1 MNSKTIPNEPI
12 AIIGSAC
19 HFAGDASSPSK
30 LWELLRN
37 PRDARRE
44 IPESRFSAKGFF
56 HKNNSHHGRSNVM
69 HSYLL
74 EEDPKVFDAEFF
86 GINPIEARA
95 MDPQQRMLLETVY
108 EAIESGGMTI
118 EGLRGSDTAVYA
130 GVMCGDYEAMLL
142 RDLDEAPTYFAVGT
156 SRAVLSNRISYFFDW
171 HGASVTIDTACSS
184 SLVAVHNAVQTLRSG
199 DSHMAVACGSNLI
212 LGPEMFVVESK
223 VKMLSPDGFGR
234 MWDKDANG
242 YARGDG
248 VAAVVLKT
256 LSAAL
261 ADNDHIEGIIRET
274 GLNQDGATAGLTMP
288 SATAQ
293 RDLIRRTYAKAGL
306 DLTVPGDRPQ
316 YFEAHGTG
324 TPAGDPVEAEAIS
337 SAFFPDSPDIVKTT
351 SASSPLYVGSIKTV
365 LGHTEGTAGVAA
377 ILKATLALQNST
389 IPPNLLFN
397 NLNPSV
403 APFYDNLE
411 IVKTAQSWPQLAS
424 SQPRRASVNSFGFG
438 GANAHAILESYQ
450 HPAER
455 SGIVAGSGPFTPFTF
470 SAASEEALRAN
481 LAAYLRHLDT
491 HSDINPHDLAY
502 TLRERRS
509 VFPYRATFPAASIS
523 DLRTKIQTGLDEK
536 ETPLGIK
543 TLTRLSAKSSKI
555 LGIFTG
561 QGAQYARM
569 GAALIEQSPYARR
582 IIQELE
588 THLAQLPAEDQPT
601 WSLEKELLA
610 DPSTTRLDE
619 AAISQ
624 PLCTA
629 VQIMLVDLLR
639 SGNVHFDA
647 VLGHSSGEIAAA
659 YAAGFLSA
667 RDAIY
672 IAYYRGLHC
681 KHAASPNGN
690 IKGAM
695 LAAGTSMEDALEL
708 CEDPDFDGR
717 ITIAASN
724 SVSSV
729 TISGDEDAIEELELI
744 LSDEKKF
751 NRRLRVDQ
759 AYHSRHMAP
768 CFDPYVDSL
777 QRAGVKAKAPSS
789 SRCTWYSSV
798 HDGKP
803 VELSADLSHIYW
815 AQNMTRP
822 VLFSQ
827 AITAAV
833 SASSDA
839 IFDVALEVGPHP
851 ALKGPAGQ
859 NIQDALQQA
868 IPYHGSLSRGQDAVE
883 SFSTCLGFLWSRLG
897 GSVSL
902 QRCEIA
908 MLAEHPQF
916 RVLKGLPTYQW
927 KHETQYWHESRRS
940 RRIRLREEPF
950 HPLLGDISPDSS
962 LHTMRW
968 KNILKPSE
976 IPWLEGHQ
984 VQGQIVFP
992 AAGYVSTALEAARSL
1007 AGDQSIRLI
1016 ELEDFY
1022 IRQGFP
1028 FESYDAGVEV
1038 HVELSRISKSQS
1050 DFITAFFTYSAA
1062 LGGEE
1067 LSLVA
1072 DGELKV
1078 FLGEAS
1084 GSLLPQR
1091 KPTPPHLINVEST
1104 RLYNF
1109 MESLEYNFSGPFRSL
1124 IGLRRK
1130 LGRACC
1136 VAKRAMTPDSKVLL
1150 FHPVELDAAIQS
1162 VSLAYSYPGDEQ
1174 LRILHM
1180 PTSIGKIRVN
1190 PAVLAS
1196 HEQQENVA
1204 IDSTCN
1210 REDRSQPGAGFSGNF
1225 DISFDGP
1232 SNVAVQ
1238 LDQVKFKPVRSAAS
1252 DDRNVFYKTHFVPTV
1267 PDGDLAA
1274 GGIPVTQ
1281 ADTDLLWVLSRI
1293 AAFYLRRFD
1302 EDVPED
1308 SPARS
1313 ESPSCH
1319 YLNYARHMTDL
1330 LKKGDHKYGRKE
1342 WLTDTREDVV
1352 AEIESKGVADNSV
1365 VKIMRLVGETMP
1377 KVFRGETTMLEH
1389 FRTSG
1394 LLDEYYAHGFG
1405 TMQSSMWLS
1414 GIVKQLTDR
1423 RPHLNL
1429 LEIGAGTG
1437 GATKNIL
1444 RTIGHSFGSYTFTD
1458 ISSSFFENAA
1468 EAFEEWGNQ
1477 MIFKVCDAENDPVQ
1491 QGFVEGSY
1499 DVVIAYLVVHAT
1511 AKLDET
1517 MRNLRKLL
1525 KPGGFLLI
1533 GEGSNEGPM
1542 QAGASFIFGPLSG
1555 WWRGVDEGRTLTPFI
1570 NIPEWSDILKRTGF
1584 SGIDTMS
1591 PPLLLDT
1598 FGTILFVSQAVDDR
1612 VDLIRQ
1618 PLSSA
1623 QDLLQE
1629 KQLILIGGQIG
1640 PVVRVSQEI
1649 NNLLAPLF
1657 GNVRHFKALEDLDD
1671 SILEPNAL
1679 ILSLTE
1685 LDFPVFKDISPTRW
1699 TAFRRLFEG
1708 EKTMLWI
1715 TSGRLDHE
1723 PYTNMTVGFGRSA
1736 VHEEEDLR
1744 LQFLDI
1750 PDASKADP
1758 QAIAENLVR
1767 LAAKHLES
1775 GDVLHTMEPEI
1786 IMDGEG
1792 RQLVPRLR
1800 PIHDANDRLNSV
1812 QRPILHQV
1820 DVDNSPVELKWENE
1834 YFVRQLSRFET
1845 VFVSSQSGLIELKT
1859 TRAILSAVRTPIG
1872 HLFLAIGLDEDGT
1885 RYLTLVPSLTSVMQV
1900 AREAVVLYKF
1910 PGLTDEAVLTLA
1922 AAHLVSRAIIDP
1934 LFYGQ
1939 KALTHNPSAA
1949 LAKAISNQASQ
1960 TGVEV
1965 IFTTDADD
1973 IVPIPSSWIR
1983 LPRYVGRSEIGR
1995 LIPSDIACFSA
2006 LSHHESENERTIASV
2021 LSPHCR
2027 KESRKTIFSPNA
2039 IDSSRH
2045 PPAVLQQLLQKAI
2058 GYVQSQQYD
2067 HIDDLINLDSL
2078 TNGEAPENPL
2088 SIIDWPASTSV
2099 PARVTRFDVKPL
2111 FKGDRTYWICGL
2123 SGALGISLCD
2133 WMIDRGLK
2141 YLVLTSRNPRI
2152 EPAWIEDHARNG
2164 VTVKIIS
2171 CDVTDEKALRAVHQ
2185 TIVDTLP
2192 PIVGVLNGA
2201 MVLRDVSVRNMAF
2214 DQVTDVI
2221 RPKVLGSIHL
2231 DNIFHDVNLD
2241 FFVLL
2246 SSINCVIGNV
2256 GQANYAAAN
2265 MGMCGVA
2272 ANRRKRGLASTVINV
2287 GAVIGAGYI
2296 TESDRQLDVTVAKM
2310 AMIHLSEDDFHQI
2323 FAEAIDA
2330 GNPDSPNGPEI
2341 STGLLDISPDAA
2353 NIPKWYSNPM
2363 FAHFI
2368 VHQTTS
2374 NDGKKQQTKAA
2385 SIQDRLQECQSDADV
2400 LRVIQESF
2408 SAQLRSILQI
2418 STPDDDLMVMR
2429 SVNLGLDSLVS
2440 VDIRSWFLKNFQVS
2454 IPVLKIMSN
2463 DSEMGTLAKI
2473 AAEGIPSNLIPQVA
2487 RDGAVTPND
2496 GNTSDTNTTIATPP
2510 TESSPEPTSPSTSI
2524 TTPGSVSSDKADA
2537 PIQGIDW
2544 EAEMS
2549 PPFGIIPFPSIN
2561 PPKKQPSV
2569 VLLTGSSGLLG
2580 HHLLNRLLEQ
2590 PSITKIICVAIRR
2603 LSERLEKGRLP
2614 PASDR
2619 IVYYEGDLQLPRFGL
2634 TEEQETSIFWE
2645 VDAVIHNG
2653 SDTSHLKYYSA
2664 VKQTNVESTRYLV
2677 RKCLPRMIPI
2687 HYVSSVGV
2695 CLLYGQD
2702 EFPEVSATASGIK
2715 PSPDG
2720 THGYMCGKWVCEGL
2734 LEKVNALYG
2743 LKVWIQ
2749 RPSTIIRAGDD
2760 ASVAEAEFDWV
2771 NALLHYSHRIKAVP
2785 KANHNKGAFD
2795 LVRVESVC
2803 SDIIRELLRAE
2814 PRQGNGVS
2822 YFNNVGDIVIP
2833 MDRMNEIGKHNGV
2846 EASYEVLSMEEWARR
2861 AIDSGLHPAVAALI
2875 ETFDEPGEAHYP
2887 RLLKTRE

>member
-12 AIIGSAC
+12 AIVGSAC

-30 LWELLRN
+30 LWKLLRN

-44 IPESRFSAKGFF
+44 IPESRFNAKGFF
-56 HKNNSHHGRSNVM
+56 HENNSHHARSNVM

-118 EGLRGSDTAVYA
+118 DGLRGSDTAVYA

-156 SRAVLSNRISYFFDW
+156 SRAVLSNRISYFFDC
-171 HGASVTIDTACSS
+171 HGASVTTDTACSS

-199 DSHMAVACGSNLI
+199 DCRMAVACGSNLI

-223 VKMLSPDGFGR
+223 VKMLSPDGLGR

-248 VAAVVLKT
+248 VAAIVLKT

-293 RDLIRRTYAKAGL
+293 RDLIKRTYAKARL

-324 TPAGDPVEAEAIS
+324 TPAGDPVEAGAIS
-337 SAFFPDSPDIVKTT
+337 SAFFPGGPDTAKTT
-351 SASSPLYVGSIKTV
+351 SVSSPLYVGSIKTV

-377 ILKATLALQNST
+377 ILKATLALQNAT

-403 APFYDNLE
+403 APFYNNLE
-411 IVKTAQSWPQLAS
+411 IVKTAQSWPQS
-424 SQPRRASVNSFGFG
+424 VNSQPRRASVNSFGFG
-438 GANAHAILESYQ
+438 GANAHAILESYE
-450 HPAER
+450 PSAAR
-455 SGIVAGSGPFTPFTF
+455 SGIPGGAGPFTPFTF

-481 LAAYLRHLDT
+481 LAAYLQHLDI

-502 TLRERRS
+502 TLRDRRS
-509 VFPYRATFPAASIS
+509 VFPYRTAIPAASIA
-523 DLRTKIQTGLDEK
+523 DLRTKIQTRLDEK

-543 TLTRLSAKSSKI
+543 TLARLSAKSSKI

-561 QGAQYARM
+561 QGAQDPRM
-569 GAALIEQSPYARR
+569 GATLIEQSPYARR

-610 DPSTTRLDE
+610 DPSTSRLDE

-639 SGNVHFDA
+639 SANVQFDA
-647 VLGHSSGEIAAA
+647 VVGHSSGEIAAV

-672 IAYYRGLHC
+672 IAYYRDLH
-681 KHAASPNGN
+681 S
-690 IKGAM
+690 
-695 LAAGTSMEDALEL
+695 GTSMEDAMEL
-708 CEDPDFDGR
+708 CEDADFDGR
-717 ITIAASN
+717 ITVAASN

-759 AYHSRHMAP
+759 SYHSRHMAP

-777 QRAGVKAKAPSS
+777 RRAGVKAQTPSS

-798 HDGKP
+798 LDGKP

-827 AITAAV
+827 ATTAAI
-833 SASSDA
+833 SANSDTV
-839 IFDVALEVGPHP
+839 FDVALEIGPHP

-859 NIQDALQQA
+859 NIQDALQQS
-868 IPYHGSLSRGQDAVE
+868 IPYHGSLSRNQDAVE

-908 MLAEHPQF
+908 MLSEDPQF

-940 RRIRLREEPF
+940 RRICLRQEPF

-962 LHTMRW
+962 PHIMRW

-992 AAGYVSTALEAARSL
+992 AAGYVSTAFEAARSL

-1050 DFITAFFTYSAA
+1050 DSITAFFTYSAA
-1062 LGGEE
+1062 LSGETAE

-1078 FLGEAS
+1078 FLGETSA
-1084 GSLLPQR
+1084 SLLPER

-1109 MESLEYNFSGPFRSL
+1109 MDSLEYNFSGPFRSL
-1124 IGLRRK
+1124 TGLRRK

-1136 VAKRAMTPDSKVLL
+1136 VAKRATTPDSKLLL

-1162 VSLAYSYPGDEQ
+1162 HRQ
-1174 LRILHM
+1174 IRI
-1180 PTSIGKIRVN
+1180 S
-1190 PAVLAS
+1190 PAVLACQ
-1196 HEQQENVA
+1196 EGQENVA

-1225 DISFDGP
+1225 DISFDGSP
-1232 SNVAVQ
+1232 NVAVQ

-1252 DDRNVFYKTHFVPTV
+1252 DDRNVFYKTHFVPTI

-1274 GGIPVTQ
+1274 EDIPVTQ

-1308 SPARS
+1308 SPTRS

-1342 WLTDTREDVV
+1342 WLTDTVEDVV
-1352 AEIESKGVADNSV
+1352 AEIDSKGVADNSV

-1468 EAFEEWGNQ
+1468 EAFEAWGSQ

-1555 WWRGVDEGRTLTPFI
+1555 WWRGVDEGRTLNPFI
-1570 NIPEWSDILKRTGF
+1570 NIPEWSDILQRTGF

-1598 FGTILFVSQAVDDR
+1598 FGTILFVSQAVDER
-1612 VDLIRQ
+1612 VGLLRQ

-1629 KQLILIGGQIG
+1629 KQLILIGGQTA
-1640 PVVRVSQEI
+1640 PVAHVSQEI
-1649 NNLLAPLF
+1649 NDLLAPLF
-1657 GNVRHFKALEDLDD
+1657 GNIRHFKTLKDLDD
-1671 SILEPNAL
+1671 SVLEPISL

-1685 LDFPVFKDISPTRW
+1685 LDFPVFKDINPERW
-1699 TAFRRLFEG
+1699 TTFRRLFEG
-1708 EKTMLWI
+1708 EKTILWV

-1723 PYTNMTVGFGRSA
+1723 PYTNMMVGFGRYA

-1744 LQFLDI
+1744 LQFLDV

-1758 QAIAENLVR
+1758 QAIAENLIR

-1786 IMDGEG
+1786 IMDAEG

-1820 DVDNSPVELKWENE
+1820 DMNGSPVELKWENE

-1845 VFVSSQSGLIELKT
+1845 TSDSEQSGLIELKT
-1859 TRAILSAVRTPIG
+1859 SRAVLSAVRTPIG

-1900 AREAVVLYKF
+1900 AREAAVLYKF
-1910 PGLTDEAVLTLA
+1910 PNLTDEAVLTLA
-1922 AAHLVSRAIIDP
+1922 AAHLVSRVIIDP

-1973 IVPIPSSWIR
+1973 AVPVPSSWIR
-1983 LPRYVGRSEIGR
+1983 LPRYVGRSEISR
-1995 LIPSDIACFSA
+1995 LVPGDVACFSA
-2006 LSHHESENERTIASV
+2006 LS
-2021 LSPHCR
+2021 
-2027 KESRKTIFSPNA
+2027 
-2039 IDSSRH
+2039 
-2045 PPAVLQQLLQKAI
+2045 
-2058 GYVQSQQYD
+2058 YD
-2067 HIDDLINLDSL
+2067 LEDDLDCI
-2078 TNGEAPENPL
+2078 
-2088 SIIDWPASTSV
+2088 
-2099 PARVTRFDVKPL
+2099 
-2111 FKGDRTYWICGL
+2111 
-2123 SGALGISLCD
+2123 
-2133 WMIDRGLK
+2133 
-2141 YLVLTSRNPRI
+2141 
-2152 EPAWIEDHARNG
+2152 
-2164 VTVKIIS
+2164 
-2171 CDVTDEKALRAVHQ
+2171 
-2185 TIVDTLP
+2185 
-2192 PIVGVLNGA
+2192 
-2201 MVLRDVSVRNMAF
+2201 
-2214 DQVTDVI
+2214 
-2221 RPKVLGSIHL
+2221 
-2231 DNIFHDVNLD
+2231 
-2241 FFVLL
+2241 
-2246 SSINCVIGNV
+2246 
-2256 GQANYAAAN
+2256 
-2265 MGMCGVA
+2265 
-2272 ANRRKRGLASTVINV
+2272 
-2287 GAVIGAGYI
+2287 
-2296 TESDRQLDVTVAKM
+2296 
-2310 AMIHLSEDDFHQI
+2310 
-2323 FAEAIDA
+2323 
-2330 GNPDSPNGPEI
+2330 
-2341 STGLLDISPDAA
+2341 
-2353 NIPKWYSNPM
+2353 
-2363 FAHFI
+2363 
-2368 VHQTTS
+2368 
-2374 NDGKKQQTKAA
+2374 
-2385 SIQDRLQECQSDADV
+2385 
-2400 LRVIQESF
+2400 
-2408 SAQLRSILQI
+2408 
-2418 STPDDDLMVMR
+2418 
-2429 SVNLGLDSLVS
+2429 
-2440 VDIRSWFLKNFQVS
+2440 
-2454 IPVLKIMSN
+2454 
-2463 DSEMGTLAKI
+2463 
-2473 AAEGIPSNLIPQVA
+2473 
-2487 RDGAVTPND
+2487 
-2496 GNTSDTNTTIATPP
+2496 
-2510 TESSPEPTSPSTSI
+2510 
-2524 TTPGSVSSDKADA
+2524 
-2537 PIQGIDW
+2537 
-2544 EAEMS
+2544 
-2549 PPFGIIPFPSIN
+2549 
-2561 PPKKQPSV
+2561 
-2569 VLLTGSSGLLG
+2569 
-2580 HHLLNRLLEQ
+2580 
-2590 PSITKIICVAIRR
+2590 
-2603 LSERLEKGRLP
+2603 
-2614 PASDR
+2614 
-2619 IVYYEGDLQLPRFGL
+2619 
-2634 TEEQETSIFWE
+2634 
-2645 VDAVIHNG
+2645 
-2653 SDTSHLKYYSA
+2653 
-2664 VKQTNVESTRYLV
+2664 
-2677 RKCLPRMIPI
+2677 
-2687 HYVSSVGV
+2687 
-2695 CLLYGQD
+2695 
-2702 EFPEVSATASGIK
+2702 
-2715 PSPDG
+2715 
-2720 THGYMCGKWVCEGL
+2720 
-2734 LEKVNALYG
+2734 
-2743 LKVWIQ
+2743 
-2749 RPSTIIRAGDD
+2749 
-2760 ASVAEAEFDWV
+2760 
-2771 NALLHYSHRIKAVP
+2771 
-2785 KANHNKGAFD
+2785 
-2795 LVRVESVC
+2795 
-2803 SDIIRELLRAE
+2803 
-2814 PRQGNGVS
+2814 
-2822 YFNNVGDIVIP
+2822 
-2833 MDRMNEIGKHNGV
+2833 
-2846 EASYEVLSMEEWARR
+2846 
-2861 AIDSGLHPAVAALI
+2861 
-2875 ETFDEPGEAHYP
+2875 
-2887 RLLKTRE
+2887 